1 MQASRPVP
9 LPTSPHV
16 SLAPHAGL
24 QTQTG
29 QAVWKKALL
38 AAVPGFFGFMGLSQ
52 LFQGRKLVGLSFLA
66 SGALIS
72 FLSSWYI
79 ILIGRI
85 ASFLF
90 NGQQLS
96 AYDLSLLSSVG
107 GNPEVGSKLVM
118 DLLGVLIVV
127 WGLSVFDAIGSVF
140 ATKRAAEASSL
151 QEQSVSGTVP
161 FSQGGPVRSVSHESI
176 PPTSQATN

>member
-1 MQASRPVP
+1 M
-9 LPTSPHV
+9 
-16 SLAPHAGL
+16 
-24 QTQTG
+24 
-29 QAVWKKALL
+29 
-38 AAVPGFFGFMGLSQ
+38 
-52 LFQGRKLVGLSFLA
+52 GLSFLA